1 MLTLQRWEHEGKLS
15 VNWNARL
22 HWFVV
27 LWFGGAL
34 FLVSLWQREVLDRIT
49 ANHNSKP

>member
-27 LWFGGAL
+27 LWFGGAVL
-34 FLVSLWQREVLDRIT
+34 GKSLAARSFGQ
-49 ANHNSKP
+49 NNSKP